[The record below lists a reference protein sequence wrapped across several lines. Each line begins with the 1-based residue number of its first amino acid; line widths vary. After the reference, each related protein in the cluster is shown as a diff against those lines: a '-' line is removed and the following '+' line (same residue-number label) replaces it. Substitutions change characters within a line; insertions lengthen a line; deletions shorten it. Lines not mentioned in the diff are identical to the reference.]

1 MTVPRIGNGPWG
13 PPVVVRAGVV
23 ECSDSETSFMK
34 LERTRRSPPRPEA
47 SCLDDFPL
55 GVRGSGLLERDS
67 ALDFRG
73 ILRGGISLLRIHI
86 LGRLT
91 RFGCTPARI

>member
-1 MTVPRIGNGPWG
+1 MARGAHW
-13 PPVVVRAGVV
+13 
-23 ECSDSETSFMK
+23 SWSERVLWSAAIFMRF
-34 LERTRRSPPRPEA
+34 ERTRRSPARPEA

-67 ALDFRG
+67 ALNFRG
-73 ILRGGISLLRIHI
+73 ILRGGIIPSFRIHI
-86 LGRLT
+86 LGHLT